1 MRFKASL
8 KSFILSI
15 LLLTTSIYAAWN
27 NKEDFY
33 SITNTINSGKIFLE
47 DGRTI
52 YEGILFQTNIL
63 IPCTLFAA
71 GVVYLF
77 ISIWLLIRPGLQHD
91 ESKK

>member
-8 KSFILSI
+8 KSFIFSV
-15 LLLTTSIYAAWN
+15 LLLTTSIYAALI

-33 SITNTINSGKIFLE
+33 SITNSINSGRLFLE

-52 YEGILFQTNIL
+52 YEGMFQTNIL
-63 IPCTLFAA
+63 IPCTLFGA

-91 ESKK
+91 EK